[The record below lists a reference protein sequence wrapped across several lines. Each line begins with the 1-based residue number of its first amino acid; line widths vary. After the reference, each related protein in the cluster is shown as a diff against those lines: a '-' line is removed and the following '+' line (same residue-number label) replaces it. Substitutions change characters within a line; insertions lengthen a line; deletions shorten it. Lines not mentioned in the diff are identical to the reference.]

1 MQPYTEDFYK
11 FVEQTARQSA
21 KEIVPLVY
29 QLIQPKSVIDVGC
42 GLGTWLSVFKD
53 YGIEEILGVDGDY
66 VDKQMLDIPQE
77 NFLPFDL
84 KNPLKIDRQFD
95 LVLSL
100 EVAEHLPE
108 ECAETFVDSLTR
120 LGSVILFSAAI
131 PFQGGTD
138 HINEQWQDYWAKYFS
153 GKGYIAIDCI
163 RKKVWQNANVD
174 FWYSQN
180 LLIFASQ
187 DYLESHELLKR
198 EWENNADSQLAIVH
212 PKKYLEVVE
221 QYLAAAKASEGFCI
235 AAKWHEARAEGF
247 AQAALPQ
254 NMSLKQVLLAL
265 PTVTINASK
274 RRWKSF
280 FASS

>member
-153 GKGYIAIDCI
+153 EKGYIAIDCI

-174 FWYSQN
+174 FWYTQN

-198 EWENNADSQLAIVH
+198 EWENTADSQLAIVH

-280 FASS
+280 FPSS

>member
-66 VDKQMLDIPQE
+66 VDKQMLEIPQE

-153 GKGYIAIDCI
+153 EKGYIAIDCL

-174 FWYSQN
+174 FWYTQN

-198 EWENNADSQLAIVH
+198 EWENTADSQLAIVH

-235 AAKWHEARAEGF
+235 AASWHEARAEGF
-247 AQAALPQ
+247 AQAAQPQ

-280 FASS
+280 FPSS